1 MSKTLVV
8 TPRNKQ
14 AIMIKKKFSTQY
26 PKGTQEPYKDFAIN
40 RIDIEATEYFLK
52 SKRFQR

>member
-1 MSKTLVV
+1 M

-26 PKGTQEPYKDFAIN
+26 PKGTQEPYKDFAILFLFAIN

-52 SKRFQR
+52 SKR